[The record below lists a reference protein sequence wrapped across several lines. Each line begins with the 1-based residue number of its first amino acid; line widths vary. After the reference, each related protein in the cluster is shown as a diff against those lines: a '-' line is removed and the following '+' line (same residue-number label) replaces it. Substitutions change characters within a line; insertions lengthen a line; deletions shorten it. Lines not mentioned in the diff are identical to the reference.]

1 MIRVTNRTRDIVT
14 LPAPYQGIL
23 MAYRSEVL
31 DTTEAEFVAAI
42 GGLDTAGGVFTIEA
56 VAASVAA
63 TVAVD
68 RTITDADLIY
78 AIPNADP
85 IYYAI
90 TTNIQVFANSSFGAL
105 TVNMTNPD
113 GSDLPEG
120 VIYTIKDVGGD
131 ASTHNITVSTP
142 YTVIGGS
149 GDDYIIDTDYAS
161 VGFYRSGSSFV
172 PLPGV
177 SSGGGAS
184 TLGGLTN
191 VPAGADTLG
200 MGDEQEVLYWDG
212 ADWTVGPLD
221 KRNRITEVDYEEPM
235 PGSPASG
242 PFLHASPDQ
251 LSTGYEVY
259 VLTTGVNQ
267 GAVTVNLPTIA
278 SVTALTGDARSAR
291 IYIKATANAASYSIT
306 VEPHTSDSGATI
318 DGAASKVLG
327 TGWQSITLVAEA
339 SSWFIL

>member
-161 VGFYRSGSSFV
+161 VSFYRSGSSFV

-184 TLGGLTN
+184 DTISD
-191 VPAGADTLG
+191 PAA
-200 MGDEQEVLYWDG
+200 M
-212 ADWTVGPLD
+212 
-221 KRNRITEVDYEEPM
+221 
-235 PGSPASG
+235 ASG
-242 PFLHASPDQ
+242 PSNFVGTTTVLCDTSSLACTVVLEQP
-251 LSTGYEVY
+251 GG
-259 VLTTGVNQ
+259 VLTLVEGTQYTIKDATGN
-267 GAVTVNLPTIA
+267 AATNNITIEAHNMA
-278 SVTALTGDARSAR
+278 SVIQGSAT
-291 IYIKATANAASYSIT
+291 YVMNTN
-306 VEPHTSDSGATI
+306 
-318 DGAASKVLG
+318 
-327 TGWQSITLVAEA
+327 WQSITVVHDANGNVY
-339 SSWFIL
+339 IT